1 MADKVRWGVIGAT
14 ARVATQAVIPAIC
27 ESDTAE
33 LVAVASRSLQSARDV
48 AGECG
53 QTGVTAYGDY
63 DSLLA
68 DGRVEVVYIPLPN
81 NLHVG
86 WAVEAMNNG
95 KHVLCEKPLTL
106 SAAEAREMAECAEG
120 NGVLLSEAF
129 MYWYHPLQQDV
140 WARLKAGEI
149 GTVSSVHADF
159 SFVQNAPE
167 DYRRDPSMGGGALL
181 DVGCYGVHIARQA
194 FGREPIKASASWVVD
209 PDTKVDTSAK
219 ATLDFGGAGRAEI
232 ACAFGDTFRAS
243 YKIVGTAGT
252 IAVSKFFGSG
262 RPAEGEYVVTRV
274 NGSAETH
281 TAPPGNLY
289 VGEVDALS
297 RRVRGEDVAL
307 LSPADAVGSMAAL
320 DAIALACRAGQ
331 PIDIQ
336 PGA

>member
-1 MADKVRWGVIGAT
+1 MVDKVRWGIIGAT

-27 ESDTAE
+27 ESERAE
-33 LVAVASRSLQSARDV
+33 LVAVASRSLGSARDV

-53 QTGVTAYGDY
+53 TAGVTAYGDY

-68 DGRVEVVYIPLPN
+68 DGRVEVIYIPLPN

-106 SAAEAREMAECAEG
+106 SAAEAREMAQCAED

-140 WARLKAGEI
+140 WARVKAGEI

-181 DVGCYGVHIARQA
+181 DVGCYGVHVARQA
-194 FGREPIKASASWVVD
+194 FGREPVTASAAWTVD
-209 PDTKVDTSAK
+209 PDTKVDTSAR

-232 ACAFGDTFRAS
+232 SCAFGTEFRAS
-243 YKIVGTAGT
+243 CKIMGTAGT
-252 IAVSKFFGSG
+252 IAVSKFFGTG
-262 RPAEGEYVVTRV
+262 RPAEGEYVMTRLT
-274 NGSAETH
+274 GTPETR
-281 TAPPGNLY
+281 TAPAGNLY

-297 RRVRGEDVAL
+297 RRVRGEDVPL
-307 LSPADAVGSMAAL
+307 LTPADAVGNMAAL
-320 DAIALACRAGQ
+320 DAIALAARAGVTV
-331 PIDIQ
+331 DV
-336 PGA
+336 